1 MDFEST
7 SSTNSNTPAFVSS
20 NPARKNHPLENGG
33 TLRRDLNT
41 TIHMKFSQGLA
52 AQCVPLMEQE
62 PAKWILSPSR
72 LPIPSHRPVQELRS
86 TPIIR
91 PHPQKIK
98 PFFTHPRRAATIPS
112 PHFRSQN
119 TKFPRF
125 HPEIL
130 KTIPPFLLFSPTQQN
145 FPCLRAPAIPRTA
158 ILPKKCGKT
167 AEIGLPIGLCLC

>member
-1 MDFEST
+1 MFGAGGGTRTRTPSLAMDFEST

-98 PFFTHPRRAATIPS
+98 PFFTHPHRAAAIPLHHS
-112 PHFRSQN
+112 CPQN
-119 TKFPRF
+119 TAFPPF
-125 HPEIL
+125 HPGIHRTTPL
-130 KTIPPFLLFSPTQQN
+130 FLSFSPTQQN
-145 FPCLRAPAIPRTA
+145 FPRPLAPTVPPHRHIA
-158 ILPKKCGKT
+158 
-167 AEIGLPIGLCLC
+167 